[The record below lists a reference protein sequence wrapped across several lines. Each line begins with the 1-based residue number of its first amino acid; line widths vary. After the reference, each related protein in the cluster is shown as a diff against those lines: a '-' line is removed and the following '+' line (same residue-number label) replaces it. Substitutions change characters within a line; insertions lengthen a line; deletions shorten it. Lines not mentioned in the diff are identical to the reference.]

1 MFLAS
6 NRDGQLKILCGP
18 ILLSEWYVVKALARR
33 EADLHLQIARQITN
47 IIDATKDDWA
57 LDPDGAIGAA
67 CLALFPADTHTG
79 AGEKQEQLQT
89 VLPVLVRCR

>member
-33 EADLHLQIARQITN
+33 ETDLHLQIASQITY
-47 IIDATKDDWA
+47 IFDAIKDDWA
-57 LDPDGAIGAA
+57 LGIGS
-67 CLALFPADTHTG
+67 
-79 AGEKQEQLQT
+79 
-89 VLPVLVRCR
+89 